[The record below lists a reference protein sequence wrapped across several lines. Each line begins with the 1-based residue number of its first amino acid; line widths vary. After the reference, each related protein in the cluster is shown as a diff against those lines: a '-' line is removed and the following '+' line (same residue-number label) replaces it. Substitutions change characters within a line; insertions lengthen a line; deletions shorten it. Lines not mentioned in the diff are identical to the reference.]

1 VPRLRPLVDPAP
13 AEIARLVTSTLS
25 RNVSRPAPSQ
35 LLALWLY
42 LPLRVNTPQGPIDL
56 RSSLEASLRDCR
68 DATNRDANG
77 NVPPGADAGSW
88 LGAIGY
94 LALLDQIGGAVINLH
109 PSCKPSGGSCVER
122 ALAHFTDV
130 TGDEAICLY
139 ALRNSLAHDF
149 SLVNVPP
156 STVRPLRRRKLTRLF
171 TLTRGAPELIQW
183 PSADWNPKRPNRG
196 DATIVDV
203 QLLGDLVEGAVRE
216 VRRVYGL
223 GALRVRS
230 DVTPA
235 VWRAGRFFR
244 HAV

>member
-1 VPRLRPLVDPAP
+1 VQRLRPIVDPAP
-13 AEIARLVTSTLS
+13 AEIARLVPTLS
-25 RNVSRPAPSQ
+25 RDVPRPSPSQ
-35 LLALWLY
+35 LLTLWLY
-42 LPLRVNTPQGPIDL
+42 LPLRINTPQGPIQL
-56 RSSLEASLRDCR
+56 RSSLEASLTNCR
-68 DATNRDANG
+68 SATNRDANG

-94 LALLDQIGGAVINLH
+94 LALLDQIGGAVTNLQ
-109 PSCKPSGGSCVER
+109 PRRTPSGGSRVER

-130 TGDEAICLY
+130 TGDEATCLY

-156 STVRPLRRRKLTRLF
+156 AKMGSMRRRKLTRLF
-171 TLTRGAPELIQW
+171 TLTRGAPALIQW
-183 PSADWNPKRPNRG
+183 PVSDWTPKRPNRG

-216 VRRVYGL
+216 MRRVYDS
-223 GALRVRS
+223 GALRISS

-235 VWRAGRFFR
+235 VWRQGRFFA
-244 HAV
+244 HAI

>member
-1 VPRLRPLVDPAP
+1 MPRRRVLVDPAP
-13 AEIARLVTSTLS
+13 AEIARLVTILS
-25 RNVSRPAPSQ
+25 REVPRPSPSQ

-42 LPLRVNTPQGPIDL
+42 LPLRMNTPQGPIEL
-56 RSSLEASLRDCR
+56 RSSLEASLRNCR
-68 DATNRDANG
+68 DATHRDANG

-109 PSCKPSGGSCVER
+109 PSRKPSGGSCVER

-156 STVRPLRRRKLTRLF
+156 ATMGALRRRKLTRLF

-183 PSADWNPKRPNRG
+183 PASDWNSKRPNRG

-216 VRRVYGL
+216 VRRVYCSGKVGRLCGL
-223 GALRVRS
+223 R
-230 DVTPA
+230 
-235 VWRAGRFFR
+235 
-244 HAV
+244 